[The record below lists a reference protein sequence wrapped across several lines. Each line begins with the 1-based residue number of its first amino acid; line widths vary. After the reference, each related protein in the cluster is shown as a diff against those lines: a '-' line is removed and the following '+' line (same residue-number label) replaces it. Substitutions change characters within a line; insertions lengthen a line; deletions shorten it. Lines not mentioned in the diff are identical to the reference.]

1 MNNLPLE
8 STNDYSFT
16 LDRGSPTIV
25 ITNPVNAAGS
35 TFTQPYLQLQD
46 CGKEPLLA
54 IE

>member
-1 MNNLPLE
+1 MDNFPIE

-16 LDRGSPTIV
+16 LDRVPPVIV

-35 TFTQPYLQLQD
+35 TFTQPYLQLQG
-46 CGKEPLLA
+46 CGNEPLLA